1 MMYMVVR
8 QDSQAGD
15 GDSGEEIDRLDSGR
29 QAFEALKASGGFDE
43 VLAKIDA
50 GELQLTGAASYRRW

>member
-1 MMYMVVR
+1 MSMVVR

-15 GDSGEEIDRLDSGR
+15 GYNDDEIDRLDSGR
-29 QAFEALKASGGFDE
+29 QAFEELKASGGFDD

-50 GELQLTGAASYRRW
+50 GELQLTGEGGFL